1 MASQA
6 PTDGPPY
13 QGPVLVVMAHP
24 DDPEFFC
31 GGTVARWADEGRE
44 VVYCLLTR
52 GDKGADDPGVDP
64 ETLAGQ
70 REAEQ
75 RAAAAVL
82 GVQKVV
88 FLGYRDGELVDDYA
102 IRRDVVRVMRQVRP
116 DTVVTSDPSTYYSFS
131 INHSDHRV
139 AGQVAFD
146 AVWPGT
152 RSALYYPEL
161 LRDEGLKPHKVPQV
175 YVAGSQEPDTVVDV
189 TAYFETKINAL
200 CEHKSQIGD
209 RDSLVER
216 LRDRMTDPES
226 LGGSPRLVE
235 RFKRIELRR

>member
-1 MASQA
+1 MRLAWLDDGRHVAQA
-6 PTDGPPY
+6 FHA
-13 QGPVLVVMAHP
+13 LV
-24 DDPEFFC
+24 
-31 GGTVARWADEGRE
+31 
-44 VVYCLLTR
+44 
-52 GDKGADDPGVDP
+52 
-64 ETLAGQ
+64 
-70 REAEQ
+70 
-75 RAAAAVL
+75 
-82 GVQKVV
+82 
-88 FLGYRDGELVDDYA
+88 RDHEL
-102 IRRDVVRVMRQVRP
+102 
-116 DTVVTSDPSTYYSFS
+116 
-131 INHSDHRV
+131 
-139 AGQVAFD
+139 
-146 AVWPGT
+146 
-152 RSALYYPEL
+152 PEL

>member
-1 MASQA
+1 MADQI
-6 PTDGPPY
+6 PPDGPPY

-31 GGTVARWADEGRE
+31 GGTVARWASEGRQ
-44 VVYCLLTR
+44 VTYCLLTR
-52 GDKGADDPGVDP
+52 GDKGADEPGVDP
-64 ETLAGQ
+64 DALADQ

-82 GVQKVV
+82 GVQKVA
-88 FLGYRDGELVDDYA
+88 FLGYRDGELIDDYA
-102 IRRDVVRVMRQVRP
+102 IRRDVVRVMRQARP
-116 DTVVTSDPSTYYSFS
+116 DTVVTSDPSTYYASS

-161 LRDEGLKPHKVPQV
+161 LRDEGLAPHKVPQV
-175 YVAGSQEPDTVVDV
+175 YVAGSQHPDTVVDV
-189 TAYFETKINAL
+189 TAYFEIKINAL
-200 CEHKSQIGD
+200 CEHKSQIKD
-209 RDSLVER
+209 RDSLTDR

-226 LGGSPRLVE
+226 LGGEPRLVE

>member
-1 MASQA
+1 MASHA
-6 PTDGPPY
+6 PAEGPPY
-13 QGPVLVVMAHP
+13 QGPVLVVLAHP

-31 GGTVARWADEGRE
+31 GGTIARWADEGRE
-44 VVYCLLTR
+44 IVYCLLTR

-64 ETLAGQ
+64 DAL
-70 REAEQ
+70 AEQ
-75 RAAAAVL
+75 RETEQREAAAVL

-102 IRRDVVRVMRQVRP
+102 IRRDVVRVMRQTRP
-116 DTVVTSDPSTYYSFS
+116 DTVVTSDPSTYYSLS

-161 LRDEGLKPHKVPQV
+161 LRDEGLAPHKVPEV

-200 CEHKSQIGD
+200 CEHKSQIKD
-209 RDSLVER
+209 RAGLVER
-216 LRDRMTDPES
+216 LRERMTDPES
-226 LGGSPRLVE
+226 LGGPPRLVE
-235 RFKRIELRR
+235 QFKRIELRR